1 MCGIAGILNLS
12 NSPTIS
18 LDNVLK
24 MTASLAHRGPD
35 ETGIYVDDHIALG
48 QTRLSIIDLEGGS
61 QPMHNENK
69 TLWVVFN
76 GEIFNYIEL
85 REELVAKGHQ
95 FYTHSDTEVILH
107 AFEEYG
113 PDCLSKFNGQFAI
126 ALWNS
131 RTREL
136 FLARDRIGIRPVH
149 YTVFANQLIFA
160 SEIKAIFSLPHI
172 PRAFDAAAID
182 QIFTFWTTLPGKTAF
197 QNICEL
203 PPGHWLAVKNGK
215 IHIQKWWSVPFVS
228 NENRR
233 DVRFADLVEQTKA
246 LLDDSI
252 RLRLRA
258 DVPVGC
264 YLSGGL
270 DSSGITARVVR
281 KFNSNVNTFGIRF
294 EDADFDEGKHQ
305 QLMVKTLGVKHTEL
319 VATNAD
325 IGRCLSD
332 TLFFCEKPLL
342 RTGPIPL
349 FLLSQKVQQANLKVV
364 LTGEGADE
372 FFGGYNIYRETKA
385 RMNLSR
391 FPQSQRR
398 GNLLHQLYPYIFKDA
413 KSKLVSQ
420 SFFERGIQNSGSPLF
435 SHLLRWEN
443 TRRTQMFFSPQL
455 RAQIDTDAAYTDLQS
470 SLPPDY
476 ESWDYFSKA
485 QYLETQIFLSNY
497 LLSSQ
502 GDRVAMAHSIE
513 IRMPFLDYRMM
524 ELTAQMSSRWKILG
538 MKEKYLLKKVFG
550 DTLPEEILN
559 RPKHPYRAPIVSSLL
574 NPGLQ
579 AHQDALSET
588 ELKKTGLFDTAKV
601 SRLVAHLY
609 HRSHPSEVDSMA
621 LAGILSTQLLYRH
634 FIEKPYVPPHPG
646 RPNLLIDNR
655 TAKAKKD

>member
-1 MCGIAGILNLS
+1 MCGIAGIFNLS
-12 NSPTIS
+12 NFPTIS
-18 LDNVLK
+18 IDNVLK

-61 QPMHNENK
+61 QPMYNENN

-76 GEIFNYIEL
+76 GEIFNYVEL

-149 YTVFANQLIFA
+149 YTVFGGQLIFA
-160 SEIKAIFSLPHI
+160 SEIKALFSLPHI
-172 PRAFDAAAID
+172 PRAFDAAALA

-197 QNICEL
+197 ENVCEL
-203 PPGHWLAVKNGK
+203 PPGHWLMVKNGK

-228 NENRR
+228 NENRSN
-233 DVRFADLVEQTKA
+233 VRFTDLVEQTKA

-270 DSSGITARVVR
+270 DSSGITARVVQ

-294 EDADFDEGKHQ
+294 EDADFDEGQHQ
-305 QLMVKTLGVKHTEL
+305 QLMVKTLGVKHTEM
-319 VATNAD
+319 AAANAD
-325 IGRCLSD
+325 IGRHFSNV
-332 TLFFCEKPLL
+332 LFFCEKPLL
-342 RTGPIPL
+342 RTAPVPL
-349 FLLSQKVQQANLKVV
+349 FLLSQKVQQSNLKVV

-398 GNLLHQLYPYIFKDA
+398 ASLLHQLYPYIFKDA
-413 KSKLVSQ
+413 KSKMAAGA
-420 SFFERGIQNSGSPLF
+420 FFEKGIENFGNPLF

-443 TRRTQMFFSPQL
+443 TRRTQQFFSPQL
-455 RAQIDTDAAYTDLQS
+455 REQIGSDDPYADVLS

-476 ESWDYFSKA
+476 ERWDYFSRA

-513 IRMPFLDYRMM
+513 IRMPFLDYRIM
-524 ELTAQMSSRWKILG
+524 ELTAQMPSRWKILG

-550 DTLPEEILN
+550 DTLPQEILN
-559 RPKHPYRAPIVSSLL
+559 RPKHPYRAPIVSCLL
-574 NPGLQ
+574 NPDLQ
-579 AHQDALSET
+579 AHQDALSQT
-588 ELKKTGLFDTAKV
+588 SLNKTGLFDAAKV
-601 SRLVAHLY
+601 ARLVEQL
-609 HRSHPSEVDSMA
+609 RRRPHPSEVDSMA
-621 LAGILSTQLLYRH
+621 LAGILSTQLLYLQ
-634 FIEKPYVPPHPG
+634 FIEKPYAPPHPS

-655 TAKAKKD
+655 TAKAKKN